1 VVKHETNSNYTHFKS
16 FVLLASVLLVEVLH
30 FVRGLMEGSSPVDH
44 MKLKK
49 QSFELL
55 ITPRLTNLDL
65 SIGQLKDV
73 PYIINLASLRC
84 TVRDFRNFTFHNFQ
98 TLLIF

>member
-16 FVLLASVLLVEVLH
+16 FVLLASVLLEEVLR
-30 FVRGLMEGSSPVDH
+30 FVRHKMNLR
-44 MKLKK
+44 K
-49 QSFELL
+49 QLFELL
-55 ITPRLTNLDL
+55 ITPHLINLDL